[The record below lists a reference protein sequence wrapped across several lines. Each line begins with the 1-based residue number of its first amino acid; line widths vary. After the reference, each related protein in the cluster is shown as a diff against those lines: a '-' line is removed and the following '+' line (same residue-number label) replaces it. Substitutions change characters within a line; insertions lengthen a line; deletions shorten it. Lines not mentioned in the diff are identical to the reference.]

1 MSKAFKRGDVVS
13 LNSAN
18 ITMTVTGYSDEPE
31 SLVQCDWFDVHG
43 IRHQGNFY
51 EETLY
56 KRTFNPPDR

>member
-13 LNSAN
+13 LRSEGK
-18 ITMTVTGYSDEPE
+18 TMTVTGYSDGPE
-31 SLVQCDWFDVHG
+31 SLVQCDWFDAHG

-56 KRTFNPPDR
+56 KRTINPPEG